1 MRKFSA
7 KVGVAAL
14 SLIITF
20 GSLAATAEAQ
30 GGGPP
35 PGPPPRGGGGGGD
48 VVAVDCDDD
57 GSIQEALDEAK
68 DGDTINVSGICNERI
83 DVRTDGVTIDGGDAA
98 TIDGTGLGGAE
109 SLVVVE
115 ARNVRIQNITVT
127 DSPGAGIHVR
137 SSGSVVI
144 EGTTIK
150 DNATDG
156 IRVNQSA
163 YARIGSGLNDHPAA
177 AGTET
182 GNDINHN
189 GKSGIAVR
197 SSATADIS
205 HNSITINERG
215 INITNAGSANIAG
228 NDITDNTARGI
239 SLLTSGAAS
248 LSQNTVHSETNE
260 IEENVIGIRCRLG
273 GSASGTAQDFGTGN
287 PGGDDHTNDTNISG
301 CHVESTVLP

>member
-7 KVGVAAL
+7 KIGVAAL

-20 GSLAATAEAQ
+20 GSLAGTAEAQ

-35 PGPPPRGGGGGGD
+35 PGPPPGGGGD
-48 VVAVDCDDD
+48 VVTVDCLGD
-57 GSIQEALDEAK
+57 SIQEALDEAK

-83 DVRTDGVTIDGGDAA
+83 DVRTDGVTIDGGGAA
-98 TIDGTGLGGAE
+98 SIDGTGLVGAE

-137 SSGSVVI
+137 SSGSVII
-144 EGTTIK
+144 EGTTVK
-150 DNATDG
+150 YNATDG

-215 INITNAGSANIAG
+215 INITNAGSANVAG
-228 NDITDNTARGI
+228 NDIIGNTARGI
-239 SLLTSGAAS
+239 SLLTSGAVS
-248 LSQNTVHSETNE
+248 LSQNTVHSETNL
-260 IEENVIGIRCRLG
+260 IQGNPIGFRCSLG
-273 GSASGTAQDFGTGN
+273 GSASGTSQTYSGN
-287 PGGDDHTNDTNISG
+287 TSNTQISG
-301 CHVESTVLP
+301 SCHVETTVLP